1 MRMDRTAS
9 RRRGP
14 RFVPAKE
21 MKFAVESV
29 VLLGRLYGRIVAT
42 IRTALEASQQDLADA
57 MSSPAST
64 ISKLESGQIV
74 VGVHHLDLLAGA
86 FNQLGSEVLPA
97 DPAWRGWEL
106 HQLADEISTAL
117 EHDGFVVMWAS
128 PGDVDGK
135 ELVPERKL
143 GALVRA
149 AWPEGARKRI
159 GW

>member
-1 MRMDRTAS
+1 MDRTTP

-14 RFVPAKE
+14 RFVAAKG
-21 MKFAVESV
+21 MKFADETV

-42 IRTALEASQQDLADA
+42 IRTALDASQQDLADA

-74 VGVHHLDLLAGA
+74 VGVHHLDLLASA
-86 FNQLGSEVLPA
+86 FNQLGDEVLPA
-97 DPAWRGWEL
+97 DPRWRGWEL
-106 HQLADEISTAL
+106 HRLADEISTAL
-117 EHDGFVVMWAS
+117 ESDGFVVVWAS
-128 PGDVDGK
+128 PGDVSGR
-135 ELVPERKL
+135 ELVPDRKL

>member
-1 MRMDRTAS
+1 MDRAAP

-14 RFVPAKE
+14 RFVPAKG
-21 MKFAVESV
+21 MKFADETV
-29 VLLGRLYGRIVAT
+29 VLLGRLYGRVVAT
-42 IRTALEASQQDLADA
+42 IRTALDVSQQDLADA

-86 FNQLGSEVLPA
+86 FNQLGGEVLPA

-106 HQLADEISTAL
+106 HQLVDEISIAL
-117 EHDGFVVMWAS
+117 EKDGYVVMWAS
-128 PGDVDGK
+128 PNDVEGK

-149 AWPEGARKRI
+149 AWPEGARRRI